1 MKKPPVAAFG
11 GADGNPPEK
20 SASQEGCPVPRQAFH
35 QPASGW
41 RIKRDAAL
49 RNAQH
54 GLRYGGRGAWKGIF
68 DCNNPIRTRPGKEF
82 SKPCETDKFRFA
94 FPLE

>member
-41 RIKRDAAL
+41 RIKRAAAL

-54 GLRYGGRGAWKGIF
+54 ILRYGGR
-68 DCNNPIRTRPGKEF
+68 IRTRPGKEF